1 MATVA
6 DLLDELA
13 RVRIARPADLL
24 SALRVSPPTLSRLA
38 AAAGEQVCRI
48 GRARA
53 VRYARTRAIEGLGR
67 RLPIFRVSDTGE
79 ATAYGSLHLLW
90 AGQHWW
96 ERTDGGGVF
105 TGLPPALADMA
116 PQGYLGHGFSARFP
130 ELGLP
135 PRVTDWS
142 DDHRLTALARRG
154 EDCIGDLIVG
164 NESFSRFVAWEP
176 VHVEREDYPQLAE
189 RSAIEA
195 PGSSVGGERP
205 KFGVFSRERHVLVK
219 FAPGAK
225 SGAARRW
232 QDLLWCEWKALE
244 MVAAAGIGAARAEYV
259 DVRGWRFLE
268 VDRFDRLGER
278 GRRPVLTLGAI
289 DDEYFGKRDSWTA
302 AAARLQGRPYSLSP
316 ADASHLRWLDAFGQ
330 LIGNTDR
337 HFGNIAF
344 FAQPDGALR
353 LAPAYDMLPMVLAP
367 AGETV
372 VARPFEP
379 LPPTGDNIDV
389 WPDAA
394 AWAERYWRAIEANE
408 ELEADVR
415 EFARDVAA
423 AVTTLVRR
431 VAPER
436 SQTVTVSDPV
446 STRRSGSHSA

>member
-1 MATVA
+1 MANVA
-6 DLLDELA
+6 DLLGELV
-13 RVRIARPADLL
+13 RVRIARPADLF
-24 SALRVSPPTLSRLA
+24 SALRISPPTLSRLV

-67 RLPIFRVSDTGE
+67 RLPVFRVSETGE
-79 ATAYGSLHLLW
+79 ATAFGTLHLLW
-90 AGQHWW
+90 EGQHWW
-96 ERTDGGGVF
+96 ERPDGGGVF

-116 PQGYLGHGFSARFP
+116 PQGYLGHGFPARFP

-135 PRVTDWS
+135 PRVTDWA
-142 DDHRLTALARRG
+142 DDHRLVALARRG
-154 EDCIGDLIVG
+154 EDCVGDLIVG

-176 VHVEREDYPQLAE
+176 EPADREDYPQWAE
-189 RSAIEA
+189 RSAVEA
-195 PGSSVGGERP
+195 PGSSAGGERP
-205 KFGVFSRERHVLVK
+205 KFGVFSRGRHVLVK
-219 FAPGAK
+219 FAPPAT

-244 MVAAAGIGAARAEYV
+244 VVAAAGVAAARAECV

-268 VDRFDRLGER
+268 VDRFDRIAER
-278 GRRPVLTLGAI
+278 GRRAVLTLGAI
-289 DDEYFGKRDSWTA
+289 DDEHFGKRDTWTA
-302 AAARLQGRPYSLSP
+302 AAARLRGRPSSLSGR
-316 ADASHLRWLDAFGQ
+316 DASHLRWLDAFGQ

-379 LPPTGDNIDV
+379 SPPNGDNIDV
-389 WPDAA
+389 WSDAA
-394 AWAERYWRAIEANE
+394 AWAERYWRAIAVNE

-415 EFARDVAA
+415 EFARAAAA
-423 AVTTLVRR
+423 AVVALARR

-436 SQTVTVSDPV
+436 PQLAPV
-446 STRRSGSHSA
+446 PGATRRSGSNGA

>member
-1 MATVA
+1 MANVT

-13 RVRIARPADLL
+13 RVRIARSADLL
-24 SALRVSPPTLSRLA
+24 TALRVSPPTLSRLV
-38 AAAGEQVCRI
+38 AAAGEHVCRI

-67 RLPIFRVSDTGE
+67 RLPVFRVSDTGE
-79 ATAYGSLHLLW
+79 ATAFGTLHLLW
-90 AGQHWW
+90 EGQHWW
-96 ERTDGGGVF
+96 ERPDGGGVF
-105 TGLPPALADMA
+105 TGLPPALADMS

-142 DDHRLTALARRG
+142 DDHRLIALARRG
-154 EDCIGDLIVG
+154 DDCVGDLIVG
-164 NESFSRFVAWEP
+164 NESFSRFVSWEP
-176 VHVEREDYPQLAE
+176 RPVAREEYPQWAE

-195 PGSSVGGERP
+195 SGSSAGGERP

-219 FAPGAK
+219 FAPEAK

-244 MVAAAGIGAARAEYV
+244 VVAAAGVAAARAECV

-268 VDRFDRLGER
+268 VDRFDRIGER
-278 GRRPVLTLGAI
+278 GRRAVLTLGAI

-316 ADASHLRWLDAFGQ
+316 MDGSHLRWLDAFGQ

-353 LAPAYDMLPMVLAP
+353 LAPTYDMLPMVLAP

-389 WPDAA
+389 WPEAA
-394 AWAERYWRAIEANE
+394 AWAERYWRVLEANA
-408 ELEADVR
+408 ELEVDVR
-415 EFARDVAA
+415 EFAGSAAA
-423 AVTTLVRR
+423 AVAALARR

-436 SQTVTVSDPV
+436 PQLVPV
-446 STRRSGSHSA
+446 PEPTRRSGSHSG